1 MNLSPQK
8 REHIRWFY
16 RVGLSLLVP
25 VLTFVLTIMS
35 LIMENESGIVVGNS
49 IRKAAFVVALVA
61 AVNLLRLCLSI

>member
-35 LIMENESGIVVGNS
+35 LIMEAE
-49 IRKAAFVVALVA
+49 
-61 AVNLLRLCLSI
+61 

>member
-25 VLTFVLTIMS
+25 VLTFVLMYHTF
-35 LIMENESGIVVGNS
+35 
-49 IRKAAFVVALVA
+49 RKYAVAM
-61 AVNLLRLCLSI
+61 